1 MHDSASHPSQLQ
13 DAAAKV
19 TKGAIHF
26 LNRVMPLIFED
37 KDFFMKAMWHEQP
50 LYQNQVNATSMMDAT
65 CILFFKPGF
74 TVLQFKD

>member
-1 MHDSASHPSQLQ
+1 MHDAASHPSQLQ

-37 KDFFMKAMWHEQP
+37 KDFFMRAMWHEQ
-50 LYQNQVNATSMMDAT
+50 S
-65 CILFFKPGF
+65 LF
-74 TVLQFKD
+74 